1 VARRERDGVRAAMAQ
16 TKITGMWAMMVD
28 RKNSRVDCGLDR
40 QTEYI
45 GCDRWTKW
53 ADGGGPNGAA
63 KVVSI
68 LP

>member
-1 VARRERDGVRAAMAQ
+1 ML
-16 TKITGMWAMMVD
+16 AMMVD

-45 GCDRWTKW
+45 GSDRWTKW
-53 ADGGGPNGAA
+53 AHGGGRNGVA

-68 LP
+68 SHESMREDEK